1 MKNLLLV
8 FAMIFLT
15 ACASSKNKVKI
26 GDNPFIEGTP
36 TEHLLKAIPPLKE
49 QPIITVSYT
58 HLTLP
63 TT

>member
-15 ACASSKNKVKI
+15 ACAANKNKVKI

-36 TEHLLKAIPPLKE
+36 TEHLLKAIPL
-49 QPIITVSYT
+49 
-58 HLTLP
+58 
-63 TT
+63 